1 MISFSV
7 FNILLIFCGS
17 FLVKAAVKEGS
28 PPSENS
34 LDDLVE
40 IEEEENVLVLTKVFI
55 WIWVILYCFL
65 QDNFKSAIE
74 KNEFILVEFYAPW
87 CGQ

>member
-1 MISFSV
+1 LEKKLKRMVLLKMHISIFFSV
-7 FNILLIFCGS
+7 LLIISGS
-17 FLVKAAVKEGS
+17 FLVKAAEKDGS

-55 WIWVILYCFL
+55 WICIILYCFL
-65 QDNFKSAIE
+65 
-74 KNEFILVEFYAPW
+74 
-87 CGQ
+87 